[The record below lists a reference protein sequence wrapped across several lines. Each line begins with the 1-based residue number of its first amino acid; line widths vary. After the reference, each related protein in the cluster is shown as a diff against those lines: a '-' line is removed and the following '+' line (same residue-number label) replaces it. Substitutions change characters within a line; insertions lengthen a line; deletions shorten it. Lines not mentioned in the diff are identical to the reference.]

1 MMQLKTG
8 RGTTSVDLIKYS
20 EFVSTKQ
27 NRILS
32 LTKIVVAISILL
44 AVLMV
49 VSRWI

>member
-8 RGTTSVDLIKYS
+8 RGTTTVDLSKYS

-32 LTKIVVAISILL
+32 LTKLVVAISVLL
-44 AVLMV
+44 AVLMI
-49 VSRWI
+49 VSR

>member
-1 MMQLKTG
+1 MIQLKTD
-8 RGTTSVDLIKYS
+8 RSTTTVDLSKYS

-32 LTKIVVAISILL
+32 LTKLVVAISILL

-49 VSRWI
+49 VSR